1 MNDTPLVV
9 QKYGGTSVGSLD
21 RIRHV
26 AKKIEHTRKTGTQVV
41 VVVSAMAG
49 ETDKLVKLA
58 SEICDNPE
66 RREMDLLLSSGERIS
81 SALLTMALQ
90 ARGISAISMTG
101 RQIGLQTDSVHTR
114 ARIKQIDAK
123 RARQALKNNNV
134 IVVAGFQGINEKG
147 DVTTLGR
154 GGSDTSAVA
163 LAVALGASQC
173 EIYTDVDGVYTAD
186 PRMVPKAKKL
196 DVVSYDEMLEMASLG
211 AKVLQI
217 RCVEFA
223 HKFQMPLVVKS
234 SYIEGS
240 KGTLICEEDSNMEQP
255 LVSGIMYD
263 KNQAKITL
271 KEVPDQPG
279 IAANI
284 FEPIAAAGLSV
295 DMIIQNISAEGHT
308 DLSFTLGREELDEA
322 MMIMDK
328 VAKKIRAF
336 TVSADSKISKI
347 SIVGAGMR
355 SHSGVAARIFKSLSK
370 EKINILMI
378 STSEIKVSCIIE
390 QKHTKAAVN
399 ALHKAFEL
407 DKNSNTMK
415 SIKKQ
420 KFLARNKSTVK
431 KK

>member
-1 MNDTPLVV
+1 MHRLLVV

-26 AKKIEHTRKTGTQVV
+26 AKKIEQIRKTGTQVV

-49 ETDKLVKLA
+49 ETDKLVKMA
-58 SEICDNPE
+58 SKICDNPE

-90 ARGISAISMTG
+90 ALGVSAISMTG

-123 RARQALKNNNV
+123 RAQKALKNNNV
-134 IVVAGFQGINEKG
+134 IVVAGFQGINEQG

-234 SYIEGS
+234 SYIEGG

-295 DMIIQNISAEGHT
+295 DMIIQNISAKGHT
-308 DLSFTLGREELDEA
+308 DLSFTLDREELNEA
-322 MMIMDK
+322 MMIMEK
-328 VAKKIRAF
+328 VAKKIRAVK
-336 TVSADSKISKI
+336 VSADSKISKI

-399 ALHKAFEL
+399 VLHNAFEL
-407 DKNSNTMK
+407 DKKSNTLK
-415 SIKKQ
+415 SFKKQ
-420 KFLARNKSTVK
+420 KIPDQNKSTPK

>member
-1 MNDTPLVV
+1 MNMPLVV
-9 QKYGGTSVGSLD
+9 QKYGGTSVGTID
-21 RIRHV
+21 RIQHV
-26 AKKIEHTRKTGTQVV
+26 AQRIARIRKTGTQVV

-58 SEICDNPE
+58 HQICDNPE

-90 ARGISAISMTG
+90 ALGIPAISMTG

-123 RARQALKNNNV
+123 RAQQALKENNV

-223 HKFQMPLVVKS
+223 HKFRMPLVVKS
-234 SYIEGS
+234 SYIEGG

-255 LVSGIMYD
+255 VVSGIMYD

-284 FEPIAAAGLSV
+284 FGSIADAGLSV

-308 DLSFTLGREELDEA
+308 DLSFTLDREELNEA
-322 MMIMDK
+322 MVIMEK
-328 VAKKIRAF
+328 VAKKIRAVN
-336 TVSADSKISKI
+336 VSADSKIAKI

-370 EKINILMI
+370 ENINILMI

-399 ALHKAFEL
+399 ALHTAFGL
-407 DKNSNTMK
+407 DTKPTPIKSIENKNSPARKK
-415 SIKKQ
+415 SKIKK
-420 KFLARNKSTVK
+420 K
-431 KK
+431 

>member
-1 MNDTPLVV
+1 MNMPLVV
-9 QKYGGTSVGSLD
+9 QKYGGTSVGTID
-21 RIRHV
+21 RIQHV
-26 AKKIEHTRKTGTQVV
+26 AQKIASIRKTGTQVV

-49 ETDKLVKLA
+49 ETDKLLKMA
-58 SEICDNPE
+58 RQICDNPE

-90 ARGISAISMTG
+90 ARGIPAISMTG

-123 RARQALKNNNV
+123 RAQQALNENNV

-186 PRMVPKAKKL
+186 PRMVPKANKL

-223 HKFQMPLVVKS
+223 HKFKMPLVVKS
-234 SYIEGS
+234 SYIEGG

-255 LVSGIMYD
+255 VVSGIMYD

-284 FEPIAAAGLSV
+284 FGSIADAGLSV

-308 DLSFTLGREELDEA
+308 DLSFTLGREELNEA
-322 MMIMDK
+322 MVIMEK
-328 VAKKIRAF
+328 VAKKIRAVN
-336 TVSADSKISKI
+336 VSADSKIAKI

-355 SHSGVAARIFKSLSK
+355 SHSGVAARIFKTLSK

-399 ALHKAFEL
+399 ALHTAFGL
-407 DKNSNTMK
+407 DTKST
-415 SIKKQ
+415 SIK
-420 KFLARNKSTVK
+420 RIEK
-431 KK
+431 KIVPPAKNLK

>member
-1 MNDTPLVV
+1 MNKTLVI
-9 QKYGGTSVGSLD
+9 QKYGGTSVGNLD
-21 RIRHV
+21 RIRNV
-26 AKKIEHTRKTGTQVV
+26 AQRIARIRKTGTHVV

-49 ETDKLVKLA
+49 ETDKLVKMA
-58 SEICDNPE
+58 GDICQNPE
-66 RREMDLLLSSGERIS
+66 KREMDLLLSSGERIS
-81 SALLTMALQ
+81 SALLTMALHSL
-90 ARGISAISMTG
+90 GVPAISMTG

-123 RARQALKNNNV
+123 RARQELKDNNV
-134 IVVAGFQGINEKG
+134 IVVAGFQGINEHG

-186 PRMVPKAKKL
+186 PRMVPKARKL

-234 SYIEGS
+234 SYIEGG
-240 KGTLICEEDSNMEQP
+240 KGTLICEEGANMEQP
-255 LVSGIMYD
+255 VVSGIMYD

-284 FEPIAAAGLSV
+284 FEPIATAGLSV
-295 DMIIQNISAEGHT
+295 DMIVQNISVEGHT
-308 DLSFTLGREELDEA
+308 DLSFTLAREELNEA
-322 MMIMDK
+322 IIIMDK
-328 VAKKIRAF
+328 VAKKIHAGN
-336 TVSADSKISKI
+336 VSADSKIAKI

-355 SHSGVAARIFKSLSK
+355 SHSGVAAQIFKSLSK

-378 STSEIKVSCIIE
+378 STSEIKVSCIID
-390 QKHTKAAVN
+390 QKHTKTAVN
-399 ALHKAFEL
+399 SLHKAFNL
-407 DKNSNTMK
+407 DKK
-415 SIKKQ
+415 PKAIKKRS
-420 KFLARNKSTVK
+420 KIRK
-431 KK
+431 

>member
-1 MNDTPLVV
+1 MPLVV
-9 QKYGGTSVGSLD
+9 QKYGGTSVGTID
-21 RIRHV
+21 RIQHV
-26 AKKIEHTRKTGTQVV
+26 AQKIARIRKTGTQVV

-49 ETDKLVKLA
+49 ETDKLLKMA
-58 SEICDNPE
+58 RQICDNPE

-90 ARGISAISMTG
+90 AMGIPAISMTG
-101 RQIGLQTDSVHTR
+101 RQIGLQTDSLHTR
-114 ARIKQIDAK
+114 ARIKKIDAK
-123 RARQALKNNNV
+123 RAQQALKENNV

-163 LAVALGASQC
+163 LAVALGSSQC

-186 PRMVPKAKKL
+186 PRMVPKANKL

-223 HKFQMPLVVKS
+223 HKFKMPLVVKS
-234 SYIEGS
+234 SYIEGG

-255 LVSGIMYD
+255 VVSGIMYD

-284 FEPIAAAGLSV
+284 FGSIADAGLSV

-308 DLSFTLGREELDEA
+308 DLSFTLGREELNEA
-322 MMIMDK
+322 MVIMEK
-328 VAKKIRAF
+328 VAKKIRAVN
-336 TVSADSKISKI
+336 VSADSKIAKI

-355 SHSGVAARIFKSLSK
+355 SHSGVAARIFKTLSK

-399 ALHKAFEL
+399 ALHTAFGL
-407 DKNSNTMK
+407 DTKSTSIKRIEKKNSPAR
-415 SIKKQ
+415 KKP
-420 KFLARNKSTVK
+420 KVNKK
-431 KK
+431 

>member
-1 MNDTPLVV
+1 MNMPLVV
-9 QKYGGTSVGSLD
+9 QKYGGTSVGTID
-21 RIRHV
+21 RIQHV
-26 AKKIEHTRKTGTQVV
+26 AQKIARIRKTGTQVV

-49 ETDKLVKLA
+49 ETDKLLKMA
-58 SEICDNPE
+58 RQICDHPE

-90 ARGISAISMTG
+90 ARGIPAISMTG

-123 RARQALKNNNV
+123 RAQQALKENNV
-134 IVVAGFQGINEKG
+134 IVVAGFQGVNEKG

-186 PRMVPKAKKL
+186 PRMVPKANKL

-223 HKFQMPLVVKS
+223 HKFKMPLVVKS
-234 SYIEGS
+234 SYIEGG

-255 LVSGIMYD
+255 VVSGIMYD

-284 FEPIAAAGLSV
+284 FGSIADAGLSV

-308 DLSFTLGREELDEA
+308 DLSFTLGREELNEA
-322 MMIMDK
+322 MVIMEK
-328 VAKKIRAF
+328 VAKKIRAVN
-336 TVSADSKISKI
+336 VSADSKIAKI

-355 SHSGVAARIFKSLSK
+355 SHSGVAARIFKTLSK

-399 ALHKAFEL
+399 ALHTAFGL
-407 DKNSNTMK
+407 DTKSTSIKRIEKKNSPAR
-415 SIKKQ
+415 KKP
-420 KFLARNKSTVK
+420 KVNKK
-431 KK
+431 

>member
-1 MNDTPLVV
+1 MNMPLVV
-9 QKYGGTSVGSLD
+9 QKYGGTSVGTID
-21 RIRHV
+21 RIQHV
-26 AKKIEHTRKTGTQVV
+26 AQRIARIRKKATQVV

-49 ETDKLVKLA
+49 ETDKLLKMA
-58 SEICDNPE
+58 RQICDNPE

-90 ARGISAISMTG
+90 ARGIPAISMTG

-123 RARQALKNNNV
+123 RAQQALKKNNV
-134 IVVAGFQGINEKG
+134 IVVAGFQGVNEKG

-186 PRMVPKAKKL
+186 PRMVPKANKL

-223 HKFQMPLVVKS
+223 HKFKMPLVVKS
-234 SYIEGS
+234 SYIEGG

-255 LVSGIMYD
+255 VVSGIMYD

-284 FEPIAAAGLSV
+284 FGSIADAGLSV

-308 DLSFTLGREELDEA
+308 DLSFTLGREELNEA
-322 MMIMDK
+322 MVIMEK
-328 VAKKIRAF
+328 VAKKIRAVN
-336 TVSADSKISKI
+336 VSADSKIAKI

-355 SHSGVAARIFKSLSK
+355 SHSGVAARIFKTLSK

-399 ALHKAFEL
+399 ALHTAFGL
-407 DKNSNTMK
+407 DTKSTSIKSIEKKNSPAR
-415 SIKKQ
+415 KKP
-420 KFLARNKSTVK
+420 KVNKK
-431 KK
+431 

>member
-1 MNDTPLVV
+1 MNMPLVV
-9 QKYGGTSVGSLD
+9 QKYGGTSVGTLD
-21 RIRHV
+21 RIQHV
-26 AKKIEHTRKTGTQVV
+26 AQRIARIRKTGTQVV

-49 ETDKLVKLA
+49 ETDKLVKMA
-58 SEICDNPE
+58 RQICDNPE

-90 ARGISAISMTG
+90 ARGIPAISMTG
-101 RQIGLQTDSVHTR
+101 RQIGLQTDSLHTR

-123 RARQALKNNNV
+123 RAQQALKENNV

-223 HKFQMPLVVKS
+223 HKFKMPLVVKS
-234 SYIEGS
+234 SYIEGG

-255 LVSGIMYD
+255 VVSGIMYD

-284 FEPIAAAGLSV
+284 FGSIADAGLSV

-308 DLSFTLGREELDEA
+308 DLSFTLGREELNEA
-322 MMIMDK
+322 MVIMEK
-328 VAKKIRAF
+328 VAKKIRAVN
-336 TVSADSKISKI
+336 VSADSKIAKI

-355 SHSGVAARIFKSLSK
+355 SHSGVAARIFKTLSK

-399 ALHKAFEL
+399 ALHTAFGL
-407 DKNSNTMK
+407 DTKSTSIKSIEKKNSPAR
-415 SIKKQ
+415 KKP
-420 KFLARNKSTVK
+420 KVNKK
-431 KK
+431 

>member
-1 MNDTPLVV
+1 MPLVV
-9 QKYGGTSVGSLD
+9 QKYGGTSVGTLD
-21 RIRHV
+21 RIQHV
-26 AKKIEHTRKTGTQVV
+26 AQRISSIRTTGTQVV

-49 ETDKLVKLA
+49 ETDKLIKMA
-58 SEICDNPE
+58 RQICDNPE

-90 ARGISAISMTG
+90 ARGIPAISMTG

-123 RARQALKNNNV
+123 RAQKALKENNV
-134 IVVAGFQGINEKG
+134 IVVAGFQGINEQG

-186 PRMVPKAKKL
+186 PRLVPKAKKL
-196 DVVSYDEMLEMASLG
+196 DMVSYDEMLEMASLG

-234 SYIEGS
+234 SYIEGG
-240 KGTLICEEDSNMEQP
+240 KGTLICEEDSKMEQP
-255 LVSGIMYD
+255 VVSGIMYD

-284 FEPIAAAGLSV
+284 FEPLADAGLSV

-308 DLSFTLGREELDEA
+308 DLSFTLGREELNEA
-322 MMIMDK
+322 MAIMEK
-328 VAKKIRAF
+328 VSKKIRAEN
-336 TVSADSKISKI
+336 VSADSKIAKI

-355 SHSGVAARIFKSLSK
+355 SHSGVAARIFKFLSK
-370 EKINILMI
+370 AKINILMI

-390 QKHTKAAVN
+390 QKHTKVAVTT
-399 ALHKAFEL
+399 LHKAFGL
-407 DKNSNTMK
+407 DSKPTSAKTIDKKNS
-415 SIKKQ
+415 SAQ
-420 KFLARNKSTVK
+420 NKSKTK

>member
-1 MNDTPLVV
+1 MNMPLVV
-9 QKYGGTSVGSLD
+9 QKYGGTSVGTID
-21 RIRHV
+21 RIQHV
-26 AKKIEHTRKTGTQVV
+26 AQKIASIRKTGTQVV

-49 ETDKLVKLA
+49 ETDKLLKMA
-58 SEICDNPE
+58 RQICDNPE
-66 RREMDLLLSSGERIS
+66 RREIDLLLSSGERIS

-90 ARGISAISMTG
+90 ARGIPAISMTG

-123 RARQALKNNNV
+123 RAQQALKENNV
-134 IVVAGFQGINEKG
+134 IVVAGFQGVNEKG

-163 LAVALGASQC
+163 LAVALGSSQC

-186 PRMVPKAKKL
+186 PRMVPKANKL

-223 HKFQMPLVVKS
+223 HKFKMPLVVKS
-234 SYIEGS
+234 SYIEGG

-255 LVSGIMYD
+255 VVSGIMYD

-284 FEPIAAAGLSV
+284 FGSIADAGLSV

-308 DLSFTLGREELDEA
+308 DLSFTLGREELNEA
-322 MMIMDK
+322 MVIMEK
-328 VAKKIRAF
+328 VAKKIRAVN
-336 TVSADSKISKI
+336 VSADSKIAKI

-355 SHSGVAARIFKSLSK
+355 SHSGVAARIFKTLSK

-399 ALHKAFEL
+399 ALHTAFGL
-407 DKNSNTMK
+407 DTKST
-415 SIKKQ
+415 SIKSFDKINSP
-420 KFLARNKSTVK
+420 ARKKPKVNKK
-431 KK
+431 

>member
-1 MNDTPLVV
+1 MNKALVI
-9 QKYGGTSVGSLD
+9 QKYGGTSVGNLD
-21 RIRHV
+21 RIRNV
-26 AKKIEHTRKTGTQVV
+26 AQRIARIRKTGTHVV

-49 ETDKLVKLA
+49 ETDKLVKMA
-58 SEICDNPE
+58 GDICQNPE
-66 RREMDLLLSSGERIS
+66 KREMDLLLSSGERIS
-81 SALLTMALQ
+81 SALLTMALHSLGVP
-90 ARGISAISMTG
+90 ALSMTG

-123 RARQALKNNNV
+123 RARQELKDNNV
-134 IVVAGFQGINEKG
+134 IVVAGFQGINEHG

-186 PRMVPKAKKL
+186 PRVVPQARKL

-234 SYIEGS
+234 SYIEGG
-240 KGTLICEEDSNMEQP
+240 KGTLICEEGANMEQP
-255 LVSGIMYD
+255 VVSGIMYD

-284 FEPIAAAGLSV
+284 FEPIATAGLSV
-295 DMIIQNISAEGHT
+295 DMIVQNISVEGHT
-308 DLSFTLGREELDEA
+308 DLSFTLAREELNEA
-322 MMIMDK
+322 MTIMDK
-328 VAKKIRAF
+328 VAKKIHAGN
-336 TVSADSKISKI
+336 VSADSKIAKI

-355 SHSGVAARIFKSLSK
+355 SHSGIAARIFKSLSK

-378 STSEIKVSCIIE
+378 STSEIKVSCIID
-390 QKHTKAAVN
+390 QKHTKTAVN
-399 ALHKAFEL
+399 SLHKAFNL
-407 DKNSNTMK
+407 DKKSKAIK
-415 SIKKQ
+415 SIQ
-420 KFLARNKSTVK
+420 KEKNKVK
-431 KK
+431 KKTKAKK

>member
-1 MNDTPLVV
+1 MNMPLVV
-9 QKYGGTSVGSLD
+9 QKYGGTSVGTID
-21 RIRHV
+21 RIQHV
-26 AKKIEHTRKTGTQVV
+26 AQRIARIRKTGTQVV

-49 ETDKLVKLA
+49 ETDKLLKMA
-58 SEICDNPE
+58 RQICDNPE

-90 ARGISAISMTG
+90 ALGIPAISMTG

-123 RARQALKNNNV
+123 RAQQALKENNV

-196 DVVSYDEMLEMASLG
+196 DVVSYDEMLEMAGLG

-223 HKFQMPLVVKS
+223 HKFKMPLVVKS
-234 SYIEGS
+234 SYIEGG

-255 LVSGIMYD
+255 VVSGIMYD

-284 FEPIAAAGLSV
+284 FGSIADAGLSV

-308 DLSFTLGREELDEA
+308 DLSFTLGREELNEA
-322 MMIMDK
+322 MVIMEK
-328 VAKKIRAF
+328 VAKKIRAVN
-336 TVSADSKISKI
+336 VSADSKIAKI

-355 SHSGVAARIFKSLSK
+355 SHSGVAARIFKTLSK

-399 ALHKAFEL
+399 ALHTAFGL
-407 DKNSNTMK
+407 DTKSTSIKSIEKKNSPAR
-415 SIKKQ
+415 KKP
-420 KFLARNKSTVK
+420 KVNKK
-431 KK
+431 

>member
-1 MNDTPLVV
+1 MNMPLIV
-9 QKYGGTSVGSLD
+9 QKYGGTSVGTID
-21 RIRHV
+21 RIQHV
-26 AKKIEHTRKTGTQVV
+26 AQRIARIRKTGTQVV

-49 ETDKLVKLA
+49 ETDKLLKMA
-58 SEICDNPE
+58 RQICDNPE

-90 ARGISAISMTG
+90 ARGIPAISMTG
-101 RQIGLQTDSVHTR
+101 RQIGLQTDSLHTR

-123 RARQALKNNNV
+123 RAQQALKENNV

-163 LAVALGASQC
+163 LAVALGSSQC

-186 PRMVPKAKKL
+186 PRMVPKANKL

-223 HKFQMPLVVKS
+223 HKFKMPLVVKS
-234 SYIEGS
+234 SYIEGG

-255 LVSGIMYD
+255 VVSGIMYD

-284 FEPIAAAGLSV
+284 FGSIADAGLSV

-308 DLSFTLGREELDEA
+308 DLSFTLGREELNEA
-322 MMIMDK
+322 MVIMEK
-328 VAKKIRAF
+328 VAKKIRAVN
-336 TVSADSKISKI
+336 VSADSKIAKI

-355 SHSGVAARIFKSLSK
+355 SHSGVAARIFKTLSK

-399 ALHKAFEL
+399 ALHTAFGL
-407 DKNSNTMK
+407 DTKSTSIKRIEKKNSPAR
-415 SIKKQ
+415 KKP
-420 KFLARNKSTVK
+420 KVNKK
-431 KK
+431 

>member
-1 MNDTPLVV
+1 MNMPLVV
-9 QKYGGTSVGSLD
+9 QKYGGTSVGTLD
-21 RIRHV
+21 RIQHV
-26 AKKIEHTRKTGTQVV
+26 AERIARIRKTGTQVV
-41 VVVSAMAG
+41 IVVSAMAG
-49 ETDKLVKLA
+49 ETDKLVKMA
-58 SEICDNPE
+58 RQICDNPE

-90 ARGISAISMTG
+90 ARGIPALSMTG

-123 RARQALKNNNV
+123 RAKQALKENNV
-134 IVVAGFQGINEKG
+134 IVVAGFQGINEQG

-223 HKFQMPLVVKS
+223 HKFQMPLIVKS
-234 SYIEGS
+234 SYIEGG
-240 KGTLICEEDSNMEQP
+240 KGTLICEENSNMEQP
-255 LVSGIMYD
+255 VVSGIMYD

-284 FEPIAAAGLSV
+284 FGSIADAGLSV
-295 DMIIQNISAEGHT
+295 DMIVQNISAEGHT
-308 DLSFTLGREELDEA
+308 DLSFTLGREELNEA
-322 MMIMDK
+322 MIIMEK
-328 VAKKIRAF
+328 VAKKIRAVNV
-336 TVSADSKISKI
+336 TADSKIAKI

-390 QKHTKAAVN
+390 QKYTKAAVN
-399 ALHKAFEL
+399 ALHTAFGLDTKAKSL
-407 DKNSNTMK
+407 K
-415 SIKKQ
+415 SIDKKSSS
-420 KFLARNKSTVK
+420 ARKKPKAK

>member
-1 MNDTPLVV
+1 MNMPLVV
-9 QKYGGTSVGSLD
+9 QKYGGTSVGTID
-21 RIRHV
+21 RIQHV
-26 AKKIEHTRKTGTQVV
+26 AQKIARIRKTGTQVV

-49 ETDKLVKLA
+49 ETDKLLKMA
-58 SEICDNPE
+58 RQICDNPE

-90 ARGISAISMTG
+90 ARGIPAISMTG

-123 RARQALKNNNV
+123 RAKQALKENNV
-134 IVVAGFQGINEKG
+134 IVVAGFQGVNEKG

-163 LAVALGASQC
+163 LAVALGSSQC

-186 PRMVPKAKKL
+186 PRMVPKANKL

-223 HKFQMPLVVKS
+223 HKFKMPLVVKS
-234 SYIEGS
+234 SYIEGG

-255 LVSGIMYD
+255 VVSGIMYD

-284 FEPIAAAGLSV
+284 FGSIADAGLSV

-308 DLSFTLGREELDEA
+308 DLSFTLGREELNEA
-322 MMIMDK
+322 MVIMEK
-328 VAKKIRAF
+328 VAKKIRAVN
-336 TVSADSKISKI
+336 VSADSKIAKI

-355 SHSGVAARIFKSLSK
+355 SHSGVAARIFKTLSK

-399 ALHKAFEL
+399 ALHTAFGL
-407 DKNSNTMK
+407 DTKSTSIKRIEKKNSPAR
-415 SIKKQ
+415 KKP
-420 KFLARNKSTVK
+420 KVNKK
-431 KK
+431 

>member
-1 MNDTPLVV
+1 MNMPLVI
-9 QKYGGTSVGSLD
+9 QKYGGTSVGTID
-21 RIRHV
+21 RIQHV
-26 AKKIEHTRKTGTQVV
+26 AQRIARIRKTGTQVV

-49 ETDKLVKLA
+49 ETDKLLKMA
-58 SEICDNPE
+58 RQICDNPE

-90 ARGISAISMTG
+90 ARGIPAISMTG
-101 RQIGLQTDSVHTR
+101 RQIGLQTDSLHTR

-123 RARQALKNNNV
+123 RAQQALKENNV

-196 DVVSYDEMLEMASLG
+196 DVVSYDEMLEMAGLG

-223 HKFQMPLVVKS
+223 HKFKMPLVVKS
-234 SYIEGS
+234 SYIEGG

-255 LVSGIMYD
+255 VVSGIMYD

-284 FEPIAAAGLSV
+284 FGSIADAGLSV

-308 DLSFTLGREELDEA
+308 DLSFTLGREELNEA
-322 MMIMDK
+322 MVIMEK
-328 VAKKIRAF
+328 VAKKIRAVN
-336 TVSADSKISKI
+336 VSADSKIAKI

-355 SHSGVAARIFKSLSK
+355 SHSGVAARIFKTLSK

-399 ALHKAFEL
+399 ALHTAFGL
-407 DKNSNTMK
+407 DTKSTSIKSIEKKNSPAR
-415 SIKKQ
+415 KKP
-420 KFLARNKSTVK
+420 KVNKK
-431 KK
+431 

>member
-1 MNDTPLVV
+1 MNMPLVV
-9 QKYGGTSVGSLD
+9 QKYGGTSVGTLD
-21 RIRHV
+21 RIQHV
-26 AKKIEHTRKTGTQVV
+26 AQRIARIRKTGTQVV

-49 ETDKLVKLA
+49 ETDKLVKMA
-58 SEICDNPE
+58 HQICENPE

-90 ARGISAISMTG
+90 AKGIPAISMTG

-123 RARQALKNNNV
+123 RAKQALKENNV
-134 IVVAGFQGINEKG
+134 IVVAGFQGINEQG

-223 HKFQMPLVVKS
+223 HRFQMPLVVKS
-234 SYIEGS
+234 SFIEGG

-255 LVSGIMYD
+255 VVSGIMYD

-284 FEPIAAAGLSV
+284 FGSIADAGLSV

-308 DLSFTLGREELDEA
+308 DLSFTLGREELNEA
-322 MMIMDK
+322 MVIMEK
-328 VAKKIRAF
+328 VAKKIRA
-336 TVSADSKISKI
+336 VSVTADSKIAKI

-355 SHSGVAARIFKSLSK
+355 SHSGVAARIFKSLSQ
-370 EKINILMI
+370 ENINILMI
-378 STSEIKVSCIIE
+378 STSEIKVSCIID
-390 QKHTKAAVN
+390 QKNTKAAVN
-399 ALHKAFEL
+399 ALHTAFGL
-407 DKNSNTMK
+407 DTKPTSIK
-415 SIKKQ
+415 SIEKKSSP
-420 KFLARNKSTVK
+420 ARKKSKAK

>member
-1 MNDTPLVV
+1 MNMPLVV
-9 QKYGGTSVGSLD
+9 QKYGGTSVGTID
-21 RIRHV
+21 RIQHV
-26 AKKIEHTRKTGTQVV
+26 AQKIARIRKTGTQVV

-49 ETDKLVKLA
+49 ETDKLLKMA
-58 SEICDNPE
+58 RQICDNPE

-81 SALLTMALQ
+81 SALLTIALQ
-90 ARGISAISMTG
+90 ARGIPAISMTG

-123 RARQALKNNNV
+123 RAQQALKENNV
-134 IVVAGFQGINEKG
+134 IVVAGFQGVNEKG

-163 LAVALGASQC
+163 LAVALGSSQC

-186 PRMVPKAKKL
+186 PRMVPKANKL

-223 HKFQMPLVVKS
+223 HKFKMPLVVKS
-234 SYIEGS
+234 SYIEGG

-255 LVSGIMYD
+255 VVSGIMYD

-284 FEPIAAAGLSV
+284 FGSIADAGLSV

-308 DLSFTLGREELDEA
+308 DLSFTLGREELNEA
-322 MMIMDK
+322 MVIMEK
-328 VAKKIRAF
+328 VAKKIRAVN
-336 TVSADSKISKI
+336 VSADSKIAKI

-355 SHSGVAARIFKSLSK
+355 SHSGVAARIFKTLSK

-399 ALHKAFEL
+399 ALHTAFGL
-407 DKNSNTMK
+407 DTKSTSIKSIDKKNSPAR
-415 SIKKQ
+415 KKP
-420 KFLARNKSTVK
+420 KVNKK
-431 KK
+431 

>member
-1 MNDTPLVV
+1 MNMPLVV
-9 QKYGGTSVGSLD
+9 QKYGGTSVGTID
-21 RIRHV
+21 RIQHV
-26 AKKIEHTRKTGTQVV
+26 AQRIARIRKTGTQVV

-49 ETDKLVKLA
+49 ETDKLLKMA
-58 SEICDNPE
+58 RQICDNPE

-90 ARGISAISMTG
+90 AMGIPAISMTG
-101 RQIGLQTDSVHTR
+101 RQIGLQTDSLHTR

-123 RARQALKNNNV
+123 RAQQALKENNV

-163 LAVALGASQC
+163 LAVALGSSQC

-186 PRMVPKAKKL
+186 PRMVPKANKL

-223 HKFQMPLVVKS
+223 HKFKMPLVVKS
-234 SYIEGS
+234 SYIEGG
-240 KGTLICEEDSNMEQP
+240 KGTLICEEDSKMEQP
-255 LVSGIMYD
+255 VVSGIMYD

-284 FEPIAAAGLSV
+284 FGSIADAGLSV

-308 DLSFTLGREELDEA
+308 DLSFTLGREELNEA
-322 MMIMDK
+322 MVIMEK
-328 VAKKIRAF
+328 VAKKIRAVN
-336 TVSADSKISKI
+336 VSADSKIAKI

-355 SHSGVAARIFKSLSK
+355 SHSGVAARIFKTLSK

-399 ALHKAFEL
+399 ALHTAFGL
-407 DKNSNTMK
+407 DTKSTSIKRIEKKNSPAR
-415 SIKKQ
+415 KKP
-420 KFLARNKSTVK
+420 KVNKK
-431 KK
+431 

>member
-1 MNDTPLVV
+1 MNMPLVV
-9 QKYGGTSVGSLD
+9 QKYGGTSVGTID
-21 RIRHV
+21 RIQHV
-26 AKKIEHTRKTGTQVV
+26 AQRIARIRKTGTQVV

-58 SEICDNPE
+58 HQICDNPE

-90 ARGISAISMTG
+90 ALGIPAISMTG

-123 RARQALKNNNV
+123 RAQQALKENNV

-223 HKFQMPLVVKS
+223 HKFRMPLVVKS
-234 SYIEGS
+234 SYIEGG

-255 LVSGIMYD
+255 VVSGIMYD

-284 FEPIAAAGLSV
+284 FGSIADAGLSV

-308 DLSFTLGREELDEA
+308 DLSFTLGREELNEA
-322 MMIMDK
+322 MVIMEK
-328 VAKKIRAF
+328 VAKKIRAVN
-336 TVSADSKISKI
+336 VSADSKIAKI

-399 ALHKAFEL
+399 ALHTAFGL
-407 DKNSNTMK
+407 DTKPTPIKSIENKNSPARKK
-415 SIKKQ
+415 SKIKK
-420 KFLARNKSTVK
+420 K
-431 KK
+431 

>member
-1 MNDTPLVV
+1 MNIPLVV
-9 QKYGGTSVGSLD
+9 QKYGGTSVGTID
-21 RIRHV
+21 RIQHV
-26 AKKIEHTRKTGTQVV
+26 AQKIARIRKTGTQVV

-49 ETDKLVKLA
+49 ETDKLLKMA
-58 SEICDNPE
+58 RQICDNPD

-90 ARGISAISMTG
+90 ALGIPAISMTG

-123 RARQALKNNNV
+123 RAQQALKENNV
-134 IVVAGFQGINEKG
+134 IVVAGFQGVNEKG

-163 LAVALGASQC
+163 LAVALGSSQC

-186 PRMVPKAKKL
+186 PRMVPKANKL

-223 HKFQMPLVVKS
+223 HKFKMPLVVKS
-234 SYIEGS
+234 SYIEGG

-255 LVSGIMYD
+255 VVSGIMYD

-284 FEPIAAAGLSV
+284 FGSIADAGLSV

-308 DLSFTLGREELDEA
+308 DLSFTLGREELNEA
-322 MMIMDK
+322 MVIMEK
-328 VAKKIRAF
+328 VAKKIRAVN
-336 TVSADSKISKI
+336 VSADSKIAKI

-355 SHSGVAARIFKSLSK
+355 SHSGVAARIFKTLSK

-399 ALHKAFEL
+399 ALHTAFGL
-407 DKNSNTMK
+407 DTKSTSIKRIEKKNSPVR
-415 SIKKQ
+415 KKP
-420 KFLARNKSTVK
+420 KVNKK
-431 KK
+431 

>member
-1 MNDTPLVV
+1 MNMPLVV
-9 QKYGGTSVGSLD
+9 QKYGGTSVGTID
-21 RIRHV
+21 RIQHV
-26 AKKIEHTRKTGTQVV
+26 AQRIARIRKTGTQVV

-49 ETDKLVKLA
+49 ETDKLLKMA
-58 SEICDNPE
+58 RQICDNPE
-66 RREMDLLLSSGERIS
+66 RREIDLLLSSGERIS

-90 ARGISAISMTG
+90 TRGIPAISMTG
-101 RQIGLQTDSVHTR
+101 RQIGLQTDSLHTR

-123 RARQALKNNNV
+123 RAQQALKENNV

-186 PRMVPKAKKL
+186 PRMVPKANKL

-223 HKFQMPLVVKS
+223 HKFKMPLVVKS
-234 SYIEGS
+234 SYIEGG

-255 LVSGIMYD
+255 VVSGIMYD

-284 FEPIAAAGLSV
+284 FGSIADAGLSV

-308 DLSFTLGREELDEA
+308 DLSFTLGREELNEA
-322 MMIMDK
+322 MVIMEK
-328 VAKKIRAF
+328 VAKKIRAVN
-336 TVSADSKISKI
+336 VSADSKIAKI

-355 SHSGVAARIFKSLSK
+355 SHSGVAARIFKTLSK

-399 ALHKAFEL
+399 ALHTAFGL
-407 DKNSNTMK
+407 DTKSTSIKSIEKKNSPAR
-415 SIKKQ
+415 KKP
-420 KFLARNKSTVK
+420 KVNKK
-431 KK
+431 

>member
-1 MNDTPLVV
+1 MNMPLVV
-9 QKYGGTSVGSLD
+9 QKYGGTSVGTID
-21 RIRHV
+21 RIQHV
-26 AKKIEHTRKTGTQVV
+26 AQKIARIRKTGTQVV

-49 ETDKLVKLA
+49 ETDKLLKMA
-58 SEICDNPE
+58 RQICDNPE

-90 ARGISAISMTG
+90 ARGIPAISMTG

-123 RARQALKNNNV
+123 RAQQALKENNV
-134 IVVAGFQGINEKG
+134 IVVAGFQGVNEKG

-163 LAVALGASQC
+163 LAVALGSSQC

-186 PRMVPKAKKL
+186 PRMVPKANKL

-223 HKFQMPLVVKS
+223 HKFKMPLVVKS
-234 SYIEGS
+234 SYIEGG

-255 LVSGIMYD
+255 VVSGIMYD

-284 FEPIAAAGLSV
+284 FGSIADAGLSV

-308 DLSFTLGREELDEA
+308 DLSFTLGREELNEA
-322 MMIMDK
+322 MVIMEK
-328 VAKKIRAF
+328 VAKKIRAVN
-336 TVSADSKISKI
+336 VSADSKIAKI

-355 SHSGVAARIFKSLSK
+355 SHSGVAARIFKTLSK

-399 ALHKAFEL
+399 ALHTAFGL
-407 DKNSNTMK
+407 DTKSTSIKSIEKKNSPAR
-415 SIKKQ
+415 KKP
-420 KFLARNKSTVK
+420 KVNKK
-431 KK
+431 